1 MKVKF
6 LKVQKQTFID
16 EGRELTREEYERLL
30 AAARQSGRMRIYM
43 LMLTLGST
51 GIRISELQ
59 YITVQAAKAG
69 RTEIRLKGKSDPWF
83 FPKSCVDG
91 F

>member
-30 AAARQSGRMRIYM
+30 AAAR
-43 LMLTLGST
+43 
-51 GIRISELQ
+51 
-59 YITVQAAKAG
+59 
-69 RTEIRLKGKSDPWF
+69 
-83 FPKSCVDG
+83 
-91 F
+91 